1 MDNVAFC
8 FIVKDGD
15 KYLEKNLTKII
26 QFGDLYLDNYRIYYV
41 ENDSIDKTNHILEN
55 FKKKYKNIYGK
66 HLKLDGKHSTEL
78 CKNNNEYNCSNRTRR
93 LAFIRNQVLNQTKK
107 WKDCKYMIMLDL
119 DFIDFDMKELHNMF
133 NIIKNS
139 KNINGIFGMSITNKK
154 CLYDVDSVKPSYKL
168 IEIYF
173 NKILIKVD
181 SAFSGFGIY
190 KMKYIIDNNL
200 NYNEKT
206 NNIEHIDFNKQ
217 IKNLYVYSNFIP
229 KYYSDGLC
237 LGNIII
243 NIIISALFILLIIF
257 SQSFSKVISIF
268 ISISYVFMCKNKY
281 YKYKKYNYKI

>member
-41 ENDSIDKTNHILEN
+41 ENDSVDKTKEILDK

-66 HLKLDGKHSTEL
+66 HLKLDGKHSTNL
-78 CKNNNEYNCSNRTRR
+78 CKNNNVYNCSNRTRR
-93 LAFIRNQVLNQTKK
+93 LAFIRNQVLNQAKK
-107 WKDCKYMIMLDL
+107 WSECNYMIMLDF
-119 DFIDFDMKELHNMF
+119 DFMYFDMKELYNMF

-139 KNINGIFGMSITNKK
+139 KNINGIFGMSVSHKK
-154 CLYDVDSVKPSYKL
+154 CLYDGGAVKPTYKL

-173 NKILIKVD
+173 NKILVKVK
-181 SAFSGFGIY
+181 SAFSGIGIY

-206 NNIEHIDFNKQ
+206 NQVEHIDFNEK
-217 IKNLYVYSNFIP
+217 IKNLYVYSNFRPVYEWNNEI
-229 KYYSDGLC
+229 C
-237 LGNIII
+237 FENIII
-243 NIIISALFILLIIF
+243 NIIISVLFILLIILSGF
-257 SQSFSKVISIF
+257 FNKVISIF
-268 ISISYVFMCKNKY
+268 IAISYVFMLQNEY
-281 YKYKKYNYKI
+281 YKYKNI